1 MAVFQR
7 RHAHAITVAG
17 LAILVFDY
25 TITFEDE
32 FVIFC
37 SVEVSPLCRGRDDC
51 LWCASPWEGFFLSFA
66 DKDPREAAL
75 RTSTDPCPQSLDEN
89 IIHTL
94 GIIAAEGPSSGLVL
108 EHHMN
113 VVRDKVLLILRTYA
127 FWQGDK
133 RVLYG
138 LLAYGSATIGAAVA
152 INVSPKQLIP
162 GGKSL
167 TRLAAFSFI
176 TSHRRS
182 TPRLPFDCL
191 PKRSVACFAI
201 AAKADLCLIT
211 VILSLT
217 AYKRFRSYRGVRTPI
232 MLTVYRDGMFYMFCI
247 IRTIITFSN
256 MILDG
261 VFPMQFTDLLDIP
274 QITLHSVLASRIMFN
289 LRKSFHYQGE
299 DQSTNSVS
307 LGDLR
312 YYSPSDPQPQRVPIE
327 TTSSG
332 SSSGAPV

>member
-1 MAVFQR
+1 MSLTISELVGLQTSKSRVCSNNFLLSSPTPHGTIVTIWQYFN
-7 RHAHAITVAG
+7 VAG

-32 FVIFC
+32 VRWVWGRSWDATRCVFI
-37 SVEVSPLCRGRDDC
+37 VSRYLP
-51 LWCASPWEGFFLSFA
+51 FA
-66 DKDPREAAL
+66 GAGMTAYV
-75 RTSTDPCPQSLDEN
+75 
-89 IIHTL
+89 IHTL

-138 LLAYGSATIGAAVA
+138 LLAYGSVSGLLHCASRLSHSLPVTGGA
-152 INVSPKQLIP
+152 PPGCLLIASRN
-162 GGKSL
+162 GTFVYL
-167 TRLAAFSFI
+167 FLLVFE
-176 TSHRRS
+176 
-182 TPRLPFDCL
+182 
-191 PKRSVACFAI
+191 
-201 AAKADLCLIT
+201 T

-247 IRTIITFSN
+247 ILITFSN

-261 VFPMQFTDLLDIP
+261 VFPVSILSPQHPPENILKRP